1 MQARQEVERR
11 LQEKEEEFEN
21 TRKNFARAMDS
32 MQASLEGES
41 KAKQEALRQVVVT
54 TKVQYSGRAARSLGH
69 SLHAKFPL
77 PSFLVLGWPP
87 RWQFNR
93 LISGQNSD
101 QNCSQFSGHVFP
113 Y

>member
-1 MQARQEVERR
+1 MQTRQEVERR

-41 KAKQEALRQVVVT
+41 KAKQEALRQALVT
-54 TKVQYSGRAARSLGH
+54 TNSAVQRPLGH

-77 PSFLVLGWPP
+77 PSFFVLGWPP
-87 RWQFNR
+87 RWQFNTYLGPKLR
-93 LISGQNSD
+93 PKLEPIL
-101 QNCSQFSGHVFP
+101 GHVFP